1 MLSTAGVPLVIEEN
15 VAQSG
20 SSDSQHMHG
29 AKKTT
34 TVAAGSVFEQNKQK
48 VSESDHAS
56 ASRFSLLHKK
66 LITSV
71 LPTYCVKYTLNYMYT
86 LYSKL
91 FQFLFLF
98 SIHTDG
104 ASSLVSKDVR
114 VMPGPSSAHHETK
127 PLTTAKANEKYQ
139 AQLLANSFKTLIPI
153 AEEWANIGTMLALS
167 QEDLDSIAE
176 GGGNDKDHLHKML
189 RLWLSQID
197 NPSDVWQSLAEAVE
211 AFDSKIAEKLQS
223 HLI

>member
-1 MLSTAGVPLVIEEN
+1 MQFI
-15 VAQSG
+15 
-20 SSDSQHMHG
+20 
-29 AKKTT
+29 
-34 TVAAGSVFEQNKQK
+34 
-48 VSESDHAS
+48 

-86 LYSKL
+86 LYLKL
-91 FQFLFLF
+91 FKILSLL
-98 SIHTDG
+98 SIHTAG
-104 ASSLVSKDVR
+104 APLVSKDVR
-114 VMPGPSSAHHETK
+114 VPGPSSAHHETK
-127 PLTTAKANEKYQ
+127 PLTTAKANEKSQ
-139 AQLLANSFKTLIPI
+139 AQLLAKSFKTLIPI

-167 QEDLDSIAE
+167 QEDLDSIAAD
-176 GGGNDKDHLHKML
+176 GGNDKDHLRKML

-211 AFDSKIAEKLQS
+211 AFDSKIAEKLKS